1 LISFRDFRQ
10 KGKKIT
16 PPHSVTERVGTVRP
30 DSGAPDEFVALVL
43 ANQLRIRNFIRSL
56 VSNRHD
62 ADDLFQRTSVV
73 LWKKFD
79 QYEPGTSFAS
89 WAMRVAYFEICDYRK
104 RLARAKVTFSQEVF
118 DALAEKVAKLTEEE
132 DDTRRE
138 ALEACL
144 AGLSEQNRELIRMRY
159 LEGLDVEDVSK
170 LVDRPAKTV
179 YRILQHV
186 RGWLQ
191 GCIQHRLARD
201 PSP

>member
-1 LISFRDFRQ
+1 MNFRQ
-10 KGKKIT
+10 DHG
-16 PPHSVTERVGTVRP
+16 E
-30 DSGAPDEFVALVL
+30 PDEFVALVL

-62 ADDLFQRTSVV
+62 AEDLYQRTSVV

-104 RLARAKVTFSQEVF
+104 RLARAKVTFSQEIF
-118 DALAEKVAKLTEEE
+118 DILAEKVAKLTEEE
-132 DDTRRE
+132 DDSRRE

-144 AGLSEQNRELIRMRY
+144 AGLSDQNRELIRMRY
-159 LEGLDVEDVSK
+159 LEGLEVDDVAK
-170 LVDRPAKTV
+170 MVDRPAKTV
-179 YRILQHV
+179 YRILQQV
-186 RGWLQ
+186 RHWLH
-191 GCIQHRLARD
+191 GCIQHRIARD

>member
-1 LISFRDFRQ
+1 MGIS
-10 KGKKIT
+10 
-16 PPHSVTERVGTVRP
+16 RP
-30 DSGAPDEFVALVL
+30 DSNAPDEFVALVL
-43 ANQLRIRNFIRSL
+43 ANQVRIRNFIRSL
-56 VSNRHD
+56 VSNSHD
-62 ADDLFQRTSVV
+62 AEDLFQRTSMV

-79 QYEPGTSFAS
+79 QYEHGTSFAS

-118 DALAEKVAKLTEEE
+118 DILAEKVAKLAEEE

-138 ALEACL
+138 ALEVCL

-159 LEGLDVEDVSK
+159 LEGLEVEDVAK

-179 YRILQHV
+179 YRILQQV
-186 RGWLQ
+186 RTWLH
-191 GCIQHRLARD
+191 GCIQHRIARQ